1 MNIKDPRKSGRIVPV
16 KIIDNRLVKIQDKN
30 IEQER
35 PKYSNKSLDTKTLE
49 TSYSTNSY
57 QSNKSNNYIT
67 QLSRNLSE
75 KYEKLKSEI
84 KEGKEIIGTVE
95 EKKNE
100 FPTNTPFAPKQDSQ
114 HLNFISKNKTVFFKK
129 METNEYVLKKL
140 DKDLC
145 LTIFNKTQPPK
156 KIRIYTKNDIKLITK
171 IQKRYKGFSFRE
183 VSLNIH
189 RIKIKNCLLEIIC
202 LLLAKACDNAY
213 KKILFQRLIKRFH
226 EPFNFES
233 EIYFEDKIQF
243 KLPDRYYN
251 MINFQELDLKNKN
264 KIEKK

>member
-95 EKKNE
+95 EKK
-100 FPTNTPFAPKQDSQ
+100 KW
-114 HLNFISKNKTVFFKK
+114 ISN
-129 METNEYVLKKL
+129 
-140 DKDLC
+140 
-145 LTIFNKTQPPK
+145 
-156 KIRIYTKNDIKLITK
+156 
-171 IQKRYKGFSFRE
+171 
-183 VSLNIH
+183 
-189 RIKIKNCLLEIIC
+189 
-202 LLLAKACDNAY
+202 
-213 KKILFQRLIKRFH
+213 
-226 EPFNFES
+226 
-233 EIYFEDKIQF
+233 
-243 KLPDRYYN
+243 
-251 MINFQELDLKNKN
+251 
-264 KIEKK
+264 